1 MRRRIHKGTRVLLAS
16 IASLALI
23 GGSNVWAQGPG
34 SWARGMGP
42 DTMPSYNFSGAGM
55 TSGGGSTYLPFGGT
69 MSGFVP
75 YSPGPGGG
83 LGVQAPVANTA
94 MQTPPG
100 GMAMPGARPNLGG
113 LGGRIT
119 PPGPIGSMGSP
130 RGGTMGNLGTMIQ
143 RAPAGGGM
151 GGMTRPPVGGY
162 PFRQPPALTGPS
174 SAPAMSM

>member
-1 MRRRIHKGTRVLLAS
+1 MRWRIHEGTRVLLAS
-16 IASLALI
+16 IASLVLL
-23 GGSNVWAQGPG
+23 GGSTARAQGPG

-42 DTMPSYNFSGAGM
+42 GTMPSYNFSRAGM
-55 TSGGGSTYLPFGGT
+55 TSSESSTYLPFGGT

-75 YSPGPGGG
+75 YNPGPGGG
-83 LGVQAPVANTA
+83 LGVQTPMANTP

-100 GMAMPGARPNLGG
+100 GMKMPGARPNLGG
-113 LGGRIT
+113 RIT
-119 PPGPIGSMGSP
+119 PLRPIGSMGSP
-130 RGGTMGNLGTMIQ
+130 RGGAMGNLGTMIQ
-143 RAPAGGGM
+143 RAPAGGSM